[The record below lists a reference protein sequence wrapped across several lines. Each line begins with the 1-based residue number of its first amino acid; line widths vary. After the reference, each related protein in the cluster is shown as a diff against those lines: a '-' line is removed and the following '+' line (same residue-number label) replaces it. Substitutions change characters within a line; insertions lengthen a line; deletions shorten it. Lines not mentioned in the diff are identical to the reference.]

1 MKPTKPK
8 MVFAVFKKIKHSI
21 KNHESPSKKSLKIRL
36 LFKMINAIPDVKK
49 VKKTESTLILISVRL
64 KIVLVHKSH

>member
-8 MVFAVFKKIKHSI
+8 MVFAVFKKIKRSV
-21 KNHESPSKKSLKIRL
+21 KNHESPNKESPKIRL
-36 LFKMINAIPDVKK
+36 LFKIINAILDVKK

-64 KIVLVHKSH
+64 KIVLVHKSL